1 MAERSIPRQLLTA
14 AVAESGVFTV
24 NDAVAVGTD
33 ETFLGIVLADKQ
45 RNAGC
50 DAFFHQLDFCRGK
63 LSADLPATSYKIGA
77 YSALLSD
84 VLPDGVYQRLRRAFP
99 LFDKKMRGYYT
110 SQSLLLATESRTSSP
125 VRIPRDSETLQH
137 ISLRNLYPCG
147 EGAGYSGGI
156 VSSALDGI
164 NVARKV

>member
-50 DAFFHQLDFCRGK
+50 DAFFHQPDFSRGK
-63 LSADLPATSYKIGA
+63 LYVKNDGITWAVFSLCRHSPGF
-77 YSALLSD
+77 LLSQTT
-84 VLPDGVYQRLRRAFP
+84 LPTGFLRP
-99 LFDKKMRGYYT
+99 C
-110 SQSLLLATESRTSSP
+110 SP
-125 VRIPRDSETLQH
+125 GILW
-137 ISLRNLYPCG
+137 IYP
-147 EGAGYSGGI
+147 
-156 VSSALDGI
+156 
-164 NVARKV
+164 

>member
-1 MAERSIPRQLLTA
+1 MEK
-14 AVAESGVFTV
+14 
-24 NDAVAVGTD
+24 
-33 ETFLGIVLADKQ
+33 GIFIHNGGCLKAPAQ
-45 RNAGC
+45 RM
-50 DAFFHQLDFCRGK
+50 DDFCRDK

-77 YSALLSD
+77 YSAKLSE
-84 VLPDGVYQRLRRAFP
+84 VLPEAVYQRLRRAFP

-125 VRIPRDSETLQH
+125 VRIPRDNDSLQH
-137 ISLRNLYPCG
+137 ISLTRLYPCG